1 MAARS
6 SLKSHFQVLSPSPIR
21 RIPNINN
28 KYSQNLLSI
37 TENQRIQ
44 RLKFLRKD
52 QELRPTNRKLKNSRL
67 KNKLQ

>member
-1 MAARS
+1 MVARS
-6 SLKSHFQVLSPSPIR
+6 SLESCFQALGPYIR
-21 RIPNINN
+21 RIPIINN
-28 KYSQNLLSI
+28 KYSQNYLPI

-44 RLKFLRKD
+44 RLKFPRKD